1 MSTPLPSA
9 TLAAAAETPPTE
21 IVVPTY
27 ADTPEAASNTPITR
41 TSGPSTDLEIVE
53 LDPQYRPLYV
63 DGIEYAAIG
72 PEGHLY
78 LVNVETGQVIQ
89 IAVGDHP
96 IYQVALSDSHVAWVD
111 ANHIYVVDRV
121 TGEEK
126 RITEVSAQ
134 RGALR
139 ISGDWLVW
147 MDRRNEAGQHYVNF
161 DIYAH
166 NLKTGEE
173 LPVAVAPG
181 SQRSPSIHGHTVVWA
196 DNRNSPLAGAEN
208 RELPSP
214 GCGDCPENRFDIYA
228 MNLDTGEEQVL
239 VENGYYN
246 DVPDIN
252 GEYMAW
258 RSYDPER
265 LPEIRLL
272 DLESG
277 IVHTMVQDGNF
288 WSGPSLSEEYL
299 VWSTSWSCDVV
310 VPGRDIDYTGVF
322 AWDLNKGEIRKLTD
336 YVEPTALMSG
346 NMVVI
351 SEFCQVPAAGRVYA
365 VFLD

>member
-1 MSTPLPSA
+1 M
-9 TLAAAAETPPTE
+9 
-21 IVVPTY
+21 
-27 ADTPEAASNTPITR
+27 R
-41 TSGPSTDLEIVE
+41 
-53 LDPQYRPLYV
+53 
-63 DGIEYAAIG
+63 
-72 PEGHLY
+72 
-78 LVNVETGQVIQ
+78 
-89 IAVGDHP
+89 
-96 IYQVALSDSHVAWVD
+96 
-111 ANHIYVVDRV
+111 
-121 TGEEK
+121 
-126 RITEVSAQ
+126 
-134 RGALR
+134 
-139 ISGDWLVW
+139 
-147 MDRRNEAGQHYVNF
+147 QHYVNF
-161 DIYAH
+161 DIYAY

-173 LPVAVAPG
+173 SPVAVAPG
-181 SQRSPSIHGHTVVWA
+181 SQRSPAIHGHTVVWA
-196 DNRNSPLAGAEN
+196 DNRNSPLAGAKN
-208 RELPSP
+208 RELASP

-288 WSGPSLSEEYL
+288 WSGPSLSEQYL

-322 AWDLNKGEIRKLTD
+322 ARDLNKGEIRKLTD

-365 VFLD
+365 VFLVGRQSPQGLGRPRNRTQHLDIGVYLDDNAINLAERAGVHADTGNGTQALEDGYAARNSPDQTDGWRHSKAEANLVIARGWALINRWDDSLRHAKEALEVATGHGYPEDNIRAIRTVLEKAERQIHK

>member
-1 MSTPLPSA
+1 M
-9 TLAAAAETPPTE
+9 
-21 IVVPTY
+21 
-27 ADTPEAASNTPITR
+27 
-41 TSGPSTDLEIVE
+41 E

-63 DGIEYAAIG
+63 DGFEYAATG
-72 PEGHLY
+72 PEDHLY
-78 LVNVETGQVIQ
+78 LVNVETGQVVQ
-89 IAVGDHP
+89 ITRGEHP
-96 IYQVALSDSHVAWVD
+96 IYQAALSASHVAYVD
-111 ANHIYVVDRV
+111 SNHIYVVDRV

-126 RITEVSAQ
+126 RITETSAR

-147 MDRRNEAGQHYVNF
+147 MDRRNEIEQHYVNF

-173 LPVAVAPG
+173 SPVAVAPG
-181 SQRSPSIHGHTVVWA
+181 SQRSPAIHGHTVVWA
-196 DNRNSPLAGAEN
+196 DNRNSPLAGAKN

-246 DVPDIN
+246 EAPDIY
-252 GEYMAW
+252 GTLMAW

-288 WSGPSLSEEYL
+288 WSGPSLSEDYL

-322 AWDLNKGEIRKLTD
+322 ARDLNTEEIRKLTD

-351 SEFCQVPAAGRVYA
+351 SEFCQVPTAGRVYA

>member
-1 MSTPLPSA
+1 MA
-9 TLAAAAETPPTE
+9 QITE
-21 IVVPTY
+21 G
-27 ADTPEAASNTPITR
+27 E
-41 TSGPSTDLEIVE
+41 
-53 LDPQYRPLYV
+53 
-63 DGIEYAAIG
+63 
-72 PEGHLY
+72 
-78 LVNVETGQVIQ
+78 
-89 IAVGDHP
+89 HP
-96 IYQVALSDSHVAWVD
+96 IYQVAFSASHVAWVNS
-111 ANHIYVVDRV
+111 NHIYVVDRA
-121 TGEEK
+121 TGEER
-126 RITEVSAQ
+126 RITEASAQ

-139 ISGDWLVW
+139 ISGNWLVW
-147 MDRRNEAGQHYVNF
+147 MDRRNETGQHRVNF

-181 SQRSPSIHGHTVVWA
+181 SQRSPAIHGYTVVWA
-196 DNRNSPLAGAEN
+196 DNRDSPLAGAEN

-228 MNLDTGEEQVL
+228 LDLNTGEERVL
-239 VENGYYN
+239 VANGYYN
-246 DVPDIN
+246 EAPDIH
-252 GEYMAW
+252 GAFMAW

-277 IVHTMVQDGNF
+277 GIGTLAQDGNF
-288 WSGPSLSEEYL
+288 WSGPSMSEKYM

-310 VPGRDIDYTGVF
+310 VPGKDFDYTGVF
-322 AWDLNKGEIRKLTD
+322 ALDRNTGEVRKLTD
-336 YVEPTALMSG
+336 YVEPTALISG
-346 NMVVI
+346 NMVII